1 VSLGVTVDPTAPEA
15 GARILDAIRT
25 GGVSLPGPG
34 LSPSLVRVSPLG
46 LGESYAAWLVTDG
59 AASVVIRLARRR
71 PEDMACPMIDEFR
84 AGPLI
89 PDGIGSRPLA
99 MDDSADNPLGAPY
112 LVSTFAP
119 GVVREPSAWDPP
131 LLRAHARRLAVLHQR
146 RLALAGPVGG
156 TGSRLDIVDEFDGAY
171 SWWRSAHPEVAET
184 PEAAALARL
193 IRPRLAAAA
202 PAFDGID
209 YALIHGDLVATN
221 VVVDPS
227 GTPRYIDWEW
237 ARIGDVANDLALIGG
252 RITGGPWYVPMDADT
267 LDEFLREYHSAR
279 ADHAPE
285 STEPIERLRTRR
297 DAWELME
304 RFLSSLHF
312 EFQSHRSPTAAMYA
326 QATRDIRDG
335 LRAVLDDV
343 R

>member
-1 VSLGVTVDPTAPEA
+1 MDDSTRPEVGERLLAALREGSLIV
-15 GARILDAIRT
+15 
-25 GGVSLPGPG
+25 PG
-34 LSPSLVRVSPLG
+34 LVVSAAIEVHALG
-46 LGESYAAWLVTDG
+46 AGESYAAWKVVDG
-59 AASVVIRLARRR
+59 PHAIVVRVPRR
-71 PEDMACPMIDEFR
+71 PPEEMPTAMKDEFD
-84 AGPLI
+84 ASTLI
-89 PDGIGSRPLA
+89 DGSVGSRALA
-99 MDDSADNPLGAPY
+99 MDDSSENALGAPFIA
-112 LVSTFAP
+112 STFVP
-119 GVVREPSAWDPP
+119 GSVLAAAEWNEA
-131 LLRAHARRLAVLHQR
+131 LLMAHARQLAKLHDPHYEGAG
-146 RLALAGPVGG
+146 ALGADKTTIDLV
-156 TGSRLDIVDEFDGAY
+156 REFDEGYAWWQESHPDVTDIDGVATLGA
-171 SWWRSAHPEVAET
+171 EVRKR
-184 PEAAALARL
+184 LLVAR
-193 IRPRLAAAA
+193 PH
-202 PAFDGID
+202 FEDMHCSF
-209 YALIHGDLVATN
+209 IHGDLVATN
-221 VVVDPS
+221 VVVDRE
-227 GTPRYIDWEW
+227 GVPRFIDWEW

>member
-1 VSLGVTVDPTAPEA
+1 
-15 GARILDAIRT
+15 
-25 GGVSLPGPG
+25 
-34 LSPSLVRVSPLG
+34 
-46 LGESYAAWLVTDG
+46 
-59 AASVVIRLARRR
+59 
-71 PEDMACPMIDEFR
+71 MIDEFR

-119 GVVREPSAWDPP
+119 GVREPSAWDPRRSAP
-131 LLRAHARRLAVLHQR
+131 TRRLAVLHQR

-227 GTPRYIDWEW
+227 GTPRYIDWS
-237 ARIGDVANDLALIGG
+237 G
-252 RITGGPWYVPMDADT
+252 R
-267 LDEFLREYHSAR
+267 ESA
-279 ADHAPE
+279 
-285 STEPIERLRTRR
+285 T
-297 DAWELME
+297 
-304 RFLSSLHF
+304 
-312 EFQSHRSPTAAMYA
+312 SPTTSPSSAAESRAARGTCPWMPTHSTSSCA
-326 QATRDIRDG
+326 STTRPAPTTPPSR
-335 LRAVLDDV
+335 RS
-343 R
+343 RS

>member
-1 VSLGVTVDPTAPEA
+1 MSLGVTVDPTAPEA

-131 LLRAHARRLAVLHQR
+131 LLRAHARRLAS
-146 RLALAGPVGG
+146 AAGSSGVVGTSPG
-156 TGSRLDIVDEFDGAY
+156 M
-171 SWWRSAHPEVAET
+171 
-184 PEAAALARL
+184 ARG
-193 IRPRLAAAA
+193 
-202 PAFDGID
+202 PAFRHLPAGQGPDR
-209 YALIHGDLVATN
+209 LRRH
-221 VVVDPS
+221 
-227 GTPRYIDWEW
+227 PRP
-237 ARIGDVANDLALIGG
+237 VS
-252 RITGGPWYVPMDADT
+252 P
-267 LDEFLREYHSAR
+267 AR
-279 ADHAPE
+279 AD
-285 STEPIERLRTRR
+285 RL
-297 DAWELME
+297 
-304 RFLSSLHF
+304 
-312 EFQSHRSPTAAMYA
+312 
-326 QATRDIRDG
+326 
-335 LRAVLDDV
+335 
-343 R
+343 